1 MSRDGVPP
9 RDKEAWRL
17 SGPPRGEEQ
26 GQRLRHGELCGG
38 RGPSALQ
45 DPEGV
50 GKAFRTCLMGLLTKG
65 DKIIHFRDLASY
77 LAQHRIQETS
87 SFYY

>member
-1 MSRDGVPP
+1 MGSHQGQGGL
-9 RDKEAWRL
+9 EAEWSSQR
-17 SGPPRGEEQ
+17 EDQ
-26 GQRLRHGELCGG
+26 GQRLRQGELCGG

-45 DPEGV
+45 DREGI

-77 LAQHRIQETS
+77 LAQHRIQEMS